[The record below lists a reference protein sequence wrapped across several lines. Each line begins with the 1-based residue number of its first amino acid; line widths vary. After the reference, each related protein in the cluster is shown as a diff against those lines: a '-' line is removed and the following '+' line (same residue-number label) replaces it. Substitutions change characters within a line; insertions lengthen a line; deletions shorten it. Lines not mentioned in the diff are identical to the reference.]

1 MSQYEIAD
9 YLQVER
15 KGTICRKSP
24 RIKAMIKTNDKMA
37 CLYERN
43 ILTFNEPQSSV

>member
-9 YLQVER
+9 HLQVER

-37 CLYERN
+37 FVCMKE
-43 ILTFNEPQSSV
+43 IF